1 MYSAL
6 ALVFLFGSAS
16 AETGYDRNGT
26 NLATPKPVGS
36 VNPLI
41 VGGAPHHGPHM
52 VTLQKAA
59 LTRAPRCSAGGPVTP
74 NEHNWVLMWEGLGYM
89 CGASLIDEQWAMI
102 AAHCTD
108 GVYASEMEVHVHRH
122 ALNGG
127 AGEHE
132 CAETL
137 KITEK
142 FEHPDYNFYD
152 FSYSY
157 DHPDYKSNIND
168 IALLRLSQVHPTPP
182 HTPWQIDTVS
192 PLTPSPF
199 TRFTFSPRSHDTS
212 VPPAAAGRLRR
223 LHHQGLSRRRQ
234 LQRCRYDCHRGGV
247 GHHFRRWLDL
257 RRAALRRPQAA
268 HQR

>member
-26 NLATPKPVGS
+26 KLATPKPVGS

-108 GVYASEMEVHVHRH
+108 GVHASEMEVHVHRH

-137 KITEK
+137 NIAEK
-142 FEHPDYNFYD
+142 FEHPDYN
-152 FSYSY
+152 SVASG
-157 DHPDYKSNIND
+157 ND
-168 IALLRLSQVHPTPP
+168 IALLRLSQVHPTP
-182 HTPWQIDTVS
+182 HTRPVAIGAVS
-192 PLTPSPF
+192 L
-199 TRFTFSPRSHDTS
+199 RPR
-212 VPPAAAGRLRR
+212 PPT
-223 LHHQGLSRRRQ
+223 
-234 LQRCRYDCHRGGV
+234 
-247 GHHFRRWLDL
+247 
-257 RRAALRRPQAA
+257 
-268 HQR
+268 